1 MNEEVK
7 TAILDYFEKKRKI
20 KARLPMSEVV
30 AGLEGVHA
38 RRDVKTTIMEMA
50 NVDLLK
56 VWSSGSSS
64 YYMLPED
71 FKKLTDAGADGQA

>member
-7 TAILDYFEKKRKI
+7 NAILGFFEKKRKI
-20 KARLPMSEVV
+20 KARLPMADIVS
-30 AGLEGVHA
+30 GLSDLN

-50 NVDLLK
+50 NEGLLK

-64 YYMLPED
+64 YYMMPDD
-71 FKKLTDAGADGQA
+71 FKKLTDAGADGHA